1 MDNITRKK
9 VIANLIWRFLER
21 IGSQGLLALV
31 TILLARLLSP
41 SVFGIVARLTE
52 SDSNPIHIN
61 MI

>member
-41 SVFGIVARLTE
+41 SVFGIVALTMVF
-52 SDSNPIHIN
+52 ITILQVFR
-61 MI
+61 